1 MKFIVPTI
9 QREQTYYGML
19 MVALLTTFIIVH
31 LSLYPYLGWKDIGIG
46 SFEYLTGPWIPV
58 HQTILWDD
66 IFVNILA
73 YIPLGLTL
81 TLGLIRLPKRLEL
94 ILVPILGLSLSL
106 LLEATQTW
114 IPSRVPSK
122 MDVLTN
128 LMGTTVGTVIA
139 HLIDRYRVW
148 PTPAQQWLHQKA
160 WIGVILIGLWFI
172 SLFAPTGHTFVLGV
186 WLGNWFDESALQG
199 NKSLFG
205 LPEWLILS
213 AEQWL
218 LQLGSLCF
226 LLAMLMIG
234 LLQVQRK
241 RPKFWLS
248 IALLIGSLIVSQLH
262 WLINHSLLD
271 WLNATKQ
278 LITKNYIPVIMS
290 MMIVLCLIYYQASSR
305 LITRLSL
312 TLIVFG
318 WIITI
323 LFPGIYPPELL
334 QGGQGI
340 TKIFR
345 DLQQASAW
353 VGQAW
358 PLLSLIVLTFVCVE
372 PPQLKR

>member
-128 LMGTTVGTVIA
+128 LMGTTVG
-139 HLIDRYRVW
+139 
-148 PTPAQQWLHQKA
+148 
-160 WIGVILIGLWFI
+160 
-172 SLFAPTGHTFVLGV
+172 
-186 WLGNWFDESALQG
+186 N
-199 NKSLFG
+199 
-205 LPEWLILS
+205 
-213 AEQWL
+213 
-218 LQLGSLCF
+218 
-226 LLAMLMIG
+226 
-234 LLQVQRK
+234 
-241 RPKFWLS
+241 
-248 IALLIGSLIVSQLH
+248 
-262 WLINHSLLD
+262 
-271 WLNATKQ
+271 
-278 LITKNYIPVIMS
+278 
-290 MMIVLCLIYYQASSR
+290 
-305 LITRLSL
+305 
-312 TLIVFG
+312 
-318 WIITI
+318 
-323 LFPGIYPPELL
+323 
-334 QGGQGI
+334 
-340 TKIFR
+340 
-345 DLQQASAW
+345 
-353 VGQAW
+353 
-358 PLLSLIVLTFVCVE
+358 
-372 PPQLKR
+372 

>member
-1 MKFIVPTI
+1 M
-9 QREQTYYGML
+9 
-19 MVALLTTFIIVH
+19 
-31 LSLYPYLGWKDIGIG
+31 
-46 SFEYLTGPWIPV
+46 
-58 HQTILWDD
+58 
-66 IFVNILA
+66 
-73 YIPLGLTL
+73 
-81 TLGLIRLPKRLEL
+81 
-94 ILVPILGLSLSL
+94 
-106 LLEATQTW
+106 
-114 IPSRVPSK
+114 
-122 MDVLTN
+122 
-128 LMGTTVGTVIA
+128 
-139 HLIDRYRVW
+139 
-148 PTPAQQWLHQKA
+148 HQKA